1 MVAAGQYVRCLAG
14 DDDTVAPV
22 GTAIDY
28 TYLLAVVAID
38 IKCMAEQ
45 LHLLE
50 GFFVVHRLD
59 GKGLGADDGRGGV
72 RRLLCNSGSTG
83 VGIVALGIAPVA
95 PFVAF
100 YLFADRIECG
110 SEGLHEFVGFFFG
123 AQEHTVFAGDGQL
136 DAVVLVLLADID
148 GDGLDGGQVAGEDGE
163 FCFDS
168 AAGLGA
174 EVTML
179 GANNKLHNA
188 SQLNQCTPGVGY

>member
-1 MVAAGQYVRCLAG
+1 
-14 DDDTVAPV
+14 
-22 GTAIDY
+22 
-28 TYLLAVVAID
+28 
-38 IKCMAEQ
+38 MAEQ

-59 GKGLGADDGRGGV
+59 AKGLGADDGRGGV
-72 RRLLCNSGSTG
+72 RRLVCNSGSTG